1 MAQGYIKAGERAEN
15 PVSGQAGMIP
25 AWVGGAMAP
34 ADKLEVHRRGLRHK
48 AVSVFVF
55 NGARLLIQQ
64 RAAGK
69 YHTPGLWANT
79 CCTHPHWGEADD
91 ACAARRLGEELGLGG
106 VALEPVGE
114 VEYRAEVGGG
124 MVEHEVVA
132 MFRGC
137 AAAPELAPDPAE
149 VQAARWLT
157 LEALAGE
164 IAEAPE
170 RFTPWLKIYMAE
182 HRGMF
187 AR

>member
-1 MAQGYIKAGERAEN
+1 
-15 PVSGQAGMIP
+15 MIP
-25 AWVGGAMAP
+25 AWVGGDLKP
-34 ADKLEVHRRGLRHK
+34 VEKLEVHLRGLRHK

-55 NGARLLIQQ
+55 DGPRLLIQQ

-79 CCTHPHWGEADD
+79 CCTHPHWGEADA

-106 VALEPVGE
+106 VALASVGE

-132 MFRGC
+132 MFRGE
-137 AAAPELAPDPAE
+137 ASAPVVEPDPAE
-149 VQAARWLT
+149 VQDTRWVT
-157 LEALAGE
+157 LEELAGE
-164 IAEAPE
+164 IGAAPE
-170 RFTPWLKIYMAE
+170 RFTPWLRIYMAE

-187 AR
+187 AG